1 MEFEGKHSDDGNVQE
16 RVDRYASLRAAFRAI
31 SPSLHP
37 EKSVELQERVQ
48 ELGSRV
54 RHVATPDKEAQEGSR
69 AVLRP
74 SLEAIDWELDDFSRE
89 LLSLVS
95 ELSMSQL
102 RATLPA
108 LQARNPDEL
117 LALLDVCIADERNL
131 SRRLNLL
138 DYLITLASTDTD
150 SALKRV
156 ARDPATL
163 TPALE
168 ALCEKAGVCPAEA
181 VAELTREFDAGRAEI
196 ERGEPIGPARQQLR
210 RLKKTAATRLLA
222 PQVLRANVAFNGA
235 LWNRLEELKEIDRT
249 LETAESQ
256 ELESL
261 ESGESAS
268 TQHPQTSGSSV
279 LESEGI
285 RALESAL
292 CAQLQGSPEASGGAA
307 DVVQWLE
314 VDSLSRHEKQAF
326 TERADDPSARLLR
339 IAVAVGLILRR
350 LDDVPEI
357 LAEIGTDR
365 ALLRDAWIP
374 ELASQLLAST
384 QARLS
389 AGSESGEAQQLA
401 EVRTK
406 LLRLASEKSLWSG
419 KGRTR
424 GDGKTLSAGAL
435 TSRAQPRRDL
445 ESPIR
450 IWPLALGA
458 CLLGLAVVGFLRLNA
473 SPETEFY
480 SPARVESI
488 SPYLEAAHRT
498 DSGSGPLLV
507 GTLGNDWAKLPE
519 AERAAIGRQIA
530 KELSHDGIDHVMLFD
545 GDRHLAIHYA
555 DGKLRYAARPD

>member
-1 MEFEGKHSDDGNVQE
+1 MEFEGNHSDDGNVQE
-16 RVDRYASLRAAFRAI
+16 RVDRYDSLRAAFRAI

-54 RHVATPDKEAQEGSR
+54 RHVATPDEEAQEDSR

-74 SLEAIDWELDDFSRE
+74 SLEAVDWELDDFSRE

-117 LALLDVCIADERNL
+117 LALLDVCITDERNI
-131 SRRLNLL
+131 SRRLSLL

-168 ALCEKAGVCPAEA
+168 ALCEKAGVCPADA
-181 VAELTREFDAGRAEI
+181 VAELTSEFDAGRAAI
-196 ERGEPIGPARQQLR
+196 ERGEPIGPARQHLR
-210 RLKKTAATRLLA
+210 RLKKTAAARLLA
-222 PQVLRANVAFNGA
+222 PKVLRANVAFNV
-235 LWNRLEELKEIDRT
+235 
-249 LETAESQ
+249 
-256 ELESL
+256 SL

-268 TQHPQTSGSSV
+268 VQHPQTSNSSV
-279 LESEGI
+279 LESDGI
-285 RALESAL
+285 RAVESAL
-292 CAQLQGSPEASGGAA
+292 CAELQGSPEASGGGA

-314 VDSLSRHEKQAF
+314 ADSLSRYEKRAF
-326 TERADDPSARLLR
+326 TERADDPSARLVR
-339 IAVAVGLILRR
+339 VAAAVGLVLRR
-350 LDDVPEI
+350 MDDVPEI

-365 ALLRDAWIP
+365 ARLRDAWIP

-419 KGRTR
+419 KDRTR
-424 GDGKTLSAGAL
+424 GGGKAASPRAL
-435 TSRAQPRRDL
+435 TSRTAPRRDA

-458 CLLGLAVVGFLRLNA
+458 CLLGLAVLGFLRLNA
-473 SPETEFY
+473 IPETEFY
-480 SPARVESI
+480 SRARVQSI

-507 GTLGNDWAKLPE
+507 GTLGDDWAKLPVV
-519 AERAAIGRQIA
+519 ERAAIGRQIA

-545 GDRHLAIHYA
+545 EGRHLAIHYA